1 MTVLFAAGLY
11 RLTIIS
17 QLHDEIRGA
26 FSRSISK
33 WGILHLI
40 SFHDFIQ
47 WKPNAMVSDHWS
59 ALLKQLLNFWKQ
71 SKQIDSK
78 TSTYA
83 NAFGHSLGIVEVFW
97 SWTERLAHSS
107 KIGWKSVGDRV
118 WFLNSTVD
126 CFWRRD
132 AESKS
137 YRLTHFRGSKAL
149 RVAGLRWRTR
159 SKRGWRSPAVQ
170 FGLFIFS
177 AIFERLIG
185 ESGSQ
190 LDFLLKPSCC
200 HLGSERLRRSAIF
213 YCFHSGRFN
222 CLWSIVDTNRRP
234 VSRSQFD
241 SNLKSSLKRTAV

>member
-1 MTVLFAAGLY
+1 MKTECNGLRPLVCSSETTSEFLKTVKTLDL
-11 RLTIIS
+11 
-17 QLHDEIRGA
+17 
-26 FSRSISK
+26 
-33 WGILHLI
+33 
-40 SFHDFIQ
+40 
-47 WKPNAMVSDHWS
+47 
-59 ALLKQLLNFWKQ
+59 
-71 SKQIDSK
+71 K

-83 NAFGHSLGIVEVFW
+83 NAFGHSLRIVEVFW

-159 SKRGWRSPAVQ
+159 SKRGWRSLAVQ

-200 HLGSERLRRSAIF
+200 HLGNERLRRSVIF